1 MREGWHVSDE
11 FLKLSHGAGGTL
23 MDEVIKRIVL
33 AVFSQRRALGG
44 VGIDELDDGSSLKL
58 DECEIVA
65 SMDGHTVSPIFFPGG
80 DIGRLS
86 ISGTTNDIAMMGAKP
101 VAILD
106 SIMVEEGFSFNDLAR
121 ITGSMEETAKEVN
134 VAIIGGDF
142 KVMPKGSLD
151 KIVVATC
158 GIGLAKKGGI
168 VLDSG
173 AKPGDKVIL
182 TGSIGDH
189 GMALLAARD
198 QFRLDMSLKSDV
210 APIWETVNAA
220 LSEGG
225 VTAMKDPTR
234 GGLASALNEIAS
246 KSRVSIWLDEL
257 NVPVKESVRTAS
269 EMLGLNP
276 YEITC
281 EGRAVI
287 CVSAR
292 FAEQTLEAV
301 RRTKYGREATI
312 AGEVRA
318 EHPGY
323 VLLRTGVGGTRVIEK
338 PIGEPIPRVC

>member
-1 MREGWHVSDE
+1 MLKDE

-23 MDEVIKRIVL
+23 MDEIIRKIL
-33 AVFSQRRALGG
+33 MPNFSVRRALGG
-44 VGIDELDDGSSLKL
+44 VGMDELDDGASLRMN
-58 DECEIVA
+58 ECDIVT

-86 ISGTTNDIAMMGAKP
+86 VSGTTNDVAMMGARP
-101 VAILD
+101 VALLD
-106 SIMVEEGFSFNDLAR
+106 SMIVEEGFSFADLTR
-121 ITGSMEETAKEVN
+121 IAKSMEEVAREIGI
-134 VAIIGGDF
+134 AIIGGDF

-151 KIVVATC
+151 RMIIATC
-158 GIGLAKKGGI
+158 GIGLADKGGV

-173 AKPGDKVIL
+173 ARPGDKVIV

-189 GMALLAARD
+189 GIALLAARKEFHLNIEI
-198 QFRLDMSLKSDV
+198 QSDV
-210 APIWETVNAA
+210 APIWKTVEVA
-220 LSEGG
+220 LSHGK

-234 GGLASALNEIAS
+234 GGLASALNDIAS
-246 KSRVSIWLDEL
+246 KSNASIWLNQDQ
-257 NVPVKESVRTAS
+257 VPIKDSVRAAS
-269 EMLGLNP
+269 EMLGLDP

-281 EGRAVI
+281 EGRAII
-287 CVSAR
+287 CVSEKTAKD
-292 FAEQTLEAV
+292 ALDAI

-323 VLLRTGVGGTRVIEK
+323 VLLRTQVGGTRVIEK

>member
-1 MREGWHVSDE
+1 MTGE

-23 MDEVIKRIVL
+23 MDEVIKKIVIP
-33 AVFSQRRALGG
+33 AFSLRRALDG

-58 DECEIVA
+58 DGYEIVT

-86 ISGTTNDIAMMGAKP
+86 ISGTTNDLAMMGAKP

-106 SIMVEEGFSFNDLAR
+106 SIMVEEGFSFADLAR
-121 ITGSMEETAKEVN
+121 ITKSMEEAAREVDI
-134 VAIIGGDF
+134 AIIGGDF

-151 KIVVATC
+151 QMVIATC
-158 GIGLAKKGGI
+158 GIGLAKKGAI
-168 VLDSG
+168 ILDSG
-173 AKPGDKVIL
+173 TKAGDKVIV

-189 GMALLAARD
+189 GMALLSARE
-198 QFRLDMSLKSDV
+198 QFRLDMDLHSDV
-210 APIWETVNAA
+210 APIWETVQAA
-220 LSEGG
+220 LAQGG

-234 GGLASALNEIAS
+234 GGLASALNDIATRS
-246 KSRVSIWLDEL
+246 GVSIWLDQDQ
-257 NVPVKESVRTAS
+257 VPVKESVRAAS
-269 EMLGLNP
+269 EMLGLDP

-287 CVSAR
+287 CVSEKA
-292 FAEQTLEAV
+292 AEETMDAI

-312 AGEVRA
+312 AGEVKA

-323 VLLRTGVGGTRVIEK
+323 VLLKTKVGGTRVIEK